1 MAKKQALGRGLSAL
15 LESAAGPAKE
25 QTKEQAAERQ
35 AAQDIAVAEAV
46 ASATA
51 EIGNVAGPISLI
63 RIAQIEANP
72 FQPRQ
77 EFEKEAMKELAQSI
91 RELGLIQP
99 ITVRK
104 ISAQKYQI
112 ISGERR
118 FRAAQMAGLT
128 EVPVYTRTANDQA
141 MLEMALVENIQR
153 ENLNAI
159 EVAISYKRL
168 MEECSLTTEKLA
180 ERVGKDRTTV
190 TNYVRLLKLPPEIQ
204 IGIIEKKI
212 SMGHARALIN
222 TEPESKQ
229 LRIYKLIL
237 EKDLSV
243 RRVEELAKEDD
254 APRLFRSDRVIL
266 PLEFQK
272 MQADLRLKYGK
283 KAKLVRSEHGLG
295 KVEIPFA
302 TDDDLQRIVDM
313 LEI

>member
-1 MAKKQALGRGLSAL
+1 MAKKPALGRGLSAL
-15 LESAAGPAKE
+15 LENASRPVRDGHAAGSSDE
-25 QTKEQAAERQ
+25 T
-35 AAQDIAVAEAV
+35 AVADLPEVMRAV
-46 ASATA
+46 
-51 EIGNVAGPISLI
+51 EVGNVAGPISVL

-77 EFEKEAMKELAQSI
+77 EFDPKALSELSQSI
-91 RELGLIQP
+91 KELGLIQP

-104 ISAQKYQI
+104 VSAQKFQI

-118 FRAAQMAGLT
+118 FRASQMAGLD
-128 EVPVYTRTANDQA
+128 EVPVYVRTANDQN
-141 MLEMALVENIQR
+141 MLELALVENIQR

-168 MEECSLTTEKLA
+168 MQECSLSSEKLA

-204 IGIIEKKI
+204 IGIIEKRI

-222 TEPESKQ
+222 CEPEAKQ
-229 LRIYKLIL
+229 LKIYKLIL

-243 RRVEELAKEDD
+243 RKVEELAKEDD
-254 APRLFRSDRVIL
+254 APKLFKTEKIVL

-272 MQADLRLKYGK
+272 MQADLRLRFGK
-283 KAKLVRSEHGLG
+283 KAKLSRNEHGIG
-295 KVEIPFA
+295 KLEIPFA
-302 TDDDLQRIVDM
+302 TDDDLVRIVDM
-313 LEI
+313 LEL

>member
-1 MAKKQALGRGLSAL
+1 MAKKPALGRGLSAL
-15 LESAAGPAKE
+15 LESAGPGKAE
-25 QTKEQAAERQ
+25 AAETKT
-35 AAQDIAVAEAV
+35 AVAEV
-46 ASATA
+46 VEKSPES
-51 EIGNVAGPISLI
+51 EIGNVAGPISML
-63 RIAQIEANP
+63 RISQIEANP

-77 EFEKEAMKELAQSI
+77 EFDVVALRELAQSI
-91 RELGLIQP
+91 KELGLIQP

-104 ISAQKYQI
+104 VSAQKYQI

-118 FRAAQMAGLT
+118 FRASQLAGLD
-128 EVPVYTRTANDQA
+128 EVPVYVRTANDQS

-168 MEECSLTTEKLA
+168 MQECNMTAEKLA
-180 ERVGKDRTTV
+180 DRVGKDRTTV

-222 TEPESKQ
+222 TEPEAKQ
-229 LRIYKLIL
+229 LKIYKLIL

-243 RRVEELAKEDD
+243 RKVEELAKEDD
-254 APRLFRSDRVIL
+254 APKLFRTEKTVL

-272 MQADLRLKYGK
+272 MQADLKLKFGK
-283 KAKLVRSEHGLG
+283 KAKLNRNEHGIG
-295 KVEIPFA
+295 KLEIPFA
-302 TDDDLQRIVDM
+302 TDDDLIRIVDM
-313 LEI
+313 LEL

>member
-1 MAKKQALGRGLSAL
+1 MAKKPALGRGLSAL
-15 LESAAGPAKE
+15 LESAPHSGRE
-25 QTKEQAAERQ
+25 QFVANKPTTTN
-35 AAQDIAVAEAV
+35 VAE
-46 ASATA
+46 SADVKATV
-51 EIGNVAGPISLI
+51 EIGNVAGPISML

-77 EFEKEAMKELAQSI
+77 EFEMTAMHELSQSI
-91 RELGLIQP
+91 KELGLIQP

-118 FRAAQMAGLT
+118 FRASQMTGLD
-128 EVPVYTRTANDQA
+128 EVPVYVRVANDQA

-159 EVAISYKRL
+159 EIAISYKRL
-168 MEECSLTTEKLA
+168 MHECKLTTEKLA

-204 IGIIEKKI
+204 VGIIEKRI

-229 LRIYKLIL
+229 LKIYKLIL

-254 APRLFRSDRVIL
+254 APRLFKTEKEIL

-272 MQADLRLKYGK
+272 MQVDLKLKFGK
-283 KAKLVRSEHGLG
+283 KAKLDRNEHGLG
-295 KVEIPFA
+295 KLSIPFA

-313 LEI
+313 LEL

>member
-15 LESAAGPAKE
+15 LENAPVTNSGRASRGE
-25 QTKEQAAERQ
+25 VTE
-35 AAQDIAVAEAV
+35 VAEA
-46 ASATA
+46 AEPRE
-51 EIGNVAGPISLI
+51 EIGNVAGPISLV

-77 EFEKEAMKELAQSI
+77 DFNPDALIELAQSI

-104 ISAQKYQI
+104 IAAQKYQI

-118 FRAAQMAGLT
+118 FRAAQMAGVD
-128 EVPVYTRTANDQA
+128 EVPVYIRTANDQA

-153 ENLNAI
+153 ENLNAL

-168 MEECSLTTEKLA
+168 MEECNMNTEQLA
-180 ERVGKDRTTV
+180 DRVGKDRTTV

-204 IGIIEKKI
+204 VGIIEKKI

-222 TEPESKQ
+222 AEPEARQ
-229 LRIYKLIL
+229 LKIYKQIL

-243 RRVEELAKEDD
+243 RKVEELVKEDD
-254 APRLFRSDRVIL
+254 TPALFKSQKIIL
-266 PLEFQK
+266 PIEFQK
-272 MQADLRLKYGK
+272 MQADLRLKFGK
-283 KAKLVRSEHGLG
+283 KAKLQRNEHGLG
-295 KVEIPFA
+295 KIELPFA
-302 TDDDLQRIVDM
+302 TDDDLQRIIDM
-313 LEI
+313 LEL

>member
-15 LESAAGPAKE
+15 LENAPMSAKE
-25 QTKEQAAERQ
+25 KTEI
-35 AAQDIAVAEAV
+35 DVMAVREPKGEA
-46 ASATA
+46 
-51 EIGNVAGPISLI
+51 IGNVAGPISLM
-63 RIAQIEANP
+63 RISQVEANP

-77 EFEKEAMKELAQSI
+77 EFDKETLEELAQSI

-104 ISAQKYQI
+104 QSANKYQI

-118 FRAAQMAGLT
+118 FRAAQMAGLD
-128 EVPVYTRTANDQA
+128 EVPVYIRTADDQG

-153 ENLNAI
+153 ENLNSI

-168 MEECSLTTEKLA
+168 MEECNLTTEKLA

-222 TEPESKQ
+222 AEPESRQ
-229 LRIYKLIL
+229 LRLYKQIL

-243 RRVEELAKEDD
+243 RRVEELVKEDES
-254 APRLFRSDRVIL
+254 PKLFKTEKEIL
-266 PLEFQK
+266 PMEFQK
-272 MQADLRLKYGK
+272 MQADLRLKFGK
-283 KAKLVRSEHGLG
+283 KAKLQRNEHGLG
-295 KVEIPFA
+295 KIEIPFA
-302 TDDDLQRIVDM
+302 TDDDLQRIIDM
-313 LEI
+313 LDI

>member
-15 LESAAGPAKE
+15 LENASGSSRERPAAPKANE
-25 QTKEQAAERQ
+25 VET
-35 AAQDIAVAEAV
+35 AVEEPKAV
-46 ASATA
+46 VA
-51 EIGNVAGPISLI
+51 EIGNVAGPISLL
-63 RIAQIEANP
+63 RIAQVEANP

-77 EFEKEAMKELAQSI
+77 EFDKDAMRELAQSI

-104 ISAQKYQI
+104 ISAQKFQI

-118 FRAAQMAGLT
+118 FRAAQMAGLD
-128 EVPVYTRTANDQA
+128 EVPVYMRTANDQA

-168 MEECSLTTEKLA
+168 MEECNLTTEKLA

-222 TEPESKQ
+222 TEPEAKQ
-229 LRIYKLIL
+229 LKIYKLIL

-254 APRLFRSDRVIL
+254 APKLFKTEKTIL

-272 MQADLRLKYGK
+272 MQADLRLRFGK
-283 KAKLVRSEHGLG
+283 RAKLVRSESGLG
-295 KVEIPFA
+295 KVEIPFV

-313 LEI
+313 LEL

>member
-1 MAKKQALGRGLSAL
+1 MAKKPALGRGLSAL
-15 LESAAGPAKE
+15 LDSAAS
-25 QTKEQAAERQ
+25 TKDHTTTATKPSKAE
-35 AAQDIAVAEAV
+35 VAELRDTKTTV
-46 ASATA
+46 
-51 EIGNVAGPISLI
+51 EIGNVAGPISML
-63 RIAQIEANP
+63 RISQIEANP

-77 EFEKEAMKELAQSI
+77 EFDAVAMKELAQSI
-91 RELGLIQP
+91 KELGLIQP

-118 FRAAQMAGLT
+118 FRASQIAGLD
-128 EVPVYTRTANDQA
+128 EVPVYVRTANDQE
-141 MLEMALVENIQR
+141 MLELALVENIQR

-168 MEECSLTTEKLA
+168 MQECNLTTEKLA

-204 IGIIEKKI
+204 IGIIERKI

-222 TEPESKQ
+222 TEPEAKQ
-229 LRIYKLIL
+229 LKIYKLIL

-243 RRVEELAKEDD
+243 RKVEELAKEDD
-254 APRLFRSDRVIL
+254 APRLFRTEKTVM

-272 MQADLRLKYGK
+272 MQADLRLKFGK
-283 KAKLVRSEHGLG
+283 KAKLQRNEHGLG
-295 KVEIPFA
+295 KLEIPFA
-302 TDDDLQRIVDM
+302 TDDDLIRIVDM
-313 LEI
+313 LEL

>member
-15 LESAAGPAKE
+15 LESAGAVA
-25 QTKEQAAERQ
+25 KEQAAA
-35 AAQDIAVAEAV
+35 AAQASTAVAEAKGD
-46 ASATA
+46 
-51 EIGNVAGPISLI
+51 EIGNVAGPISLLSI
-63 RIAQIEANP
+63 SQIEANP

-77 EFEKEAMKELAQSI
+77 EFNPDALIELAQSI
-91 RELGLIQP
+91 KELGLIQP

-118 FRAAQMAGLT
+118 FRAAQMAGLDEIPT
-128 EVPVYTRTANDQA
+128 YTRTANDQS

-153 ENLNAI
+153 ENLNAL

-222 TEPESKQ
+222 AEPESKQ
-229 LRIYKLIL
+229 LKIYRLIL

-243 RRVEELAKEDD
+243 RKVEELVKEDD
-254 APRLFRSDRVIL
+254 TPKLFKSQKEIL
-266 PLEFQK
+266 PMEFQK
-272 MQADLRLKYGK
+272 MQADLRLKFGK
-283 KAKLVRSEHGLG
+283 KAKLSRNEHGMG
-295 KVEIPFA
+295 KVELPFA

-313 LEI
+313 LEL